1 MTVGFYFCYKAI
13 STKQMMFC
21 AREKV
26 GRLGRDKEGNVF
38 LHGTMIIEVGHLVIV
53 IMLMMVDLQ
62 TTRSRSIIKRYN
74 KRMMPWLHDG
84 DR

>member
-1 MTVGFYFCYKAI
+1 
-13 STKQMMFC
+13 MMFC
-21 AREKV
+21 ARKKV

-38 LHGTMIIEVGHLVIV
+38 LHGTMIIEVGRLVMV

-74 KRMMPWLHDG
+74 EKK
-84 DR
+84 

>member
-1 MTVGFYFCYKAI
+1 MVAAFFFKSDCQFSLLQSYI
-13 STKQMMFC
+13 NQMVFC

-38 LHGTMIIEVGHLVIV
+38 LHGTMIIEVGRLVMV

-74 KRMMPWLHDG
+74 EKE
-84 DR
+84 

>member
-1 MTVGFYFCYKAI
+1 
-13 STKQMMFC
+13 MMFC

-38 LHGTMIIEVGHLVIV
+38 LHGTMIIEVGYLVRM

-62 TTRSRSIIKRYN
+62 TTRSRSIIKR
-74 KRMMPWLHDG
+74 
-84 DR
+84 

>member
-21 AREKV
+21 GRKKV

-38 LHGTMIIEVGHLVIV
+38 LHGTMIIEVGRLVRM

-62 TTRSRSIIKRYN
+62 RTRSIKIIKRYN
-74 KRMMPWLHDG
+74 QRTMPC
-84 DR
+84 

>member
-1 MTVGFYFCYKAI
+1 MV
-13 STKQMMFC
+13 FC

-38 LHGTMIIEVGHLVIV
+38 LHGTMIIEVSRLVRM
-53 IMLMMVDLQ
+53 IMLIMVDLQ
-62 TTRSRSIIKRYN
+62 RTRSRSIIKRYN
-74 KRMMPWLHDG
+74 KGMMPWLHDG